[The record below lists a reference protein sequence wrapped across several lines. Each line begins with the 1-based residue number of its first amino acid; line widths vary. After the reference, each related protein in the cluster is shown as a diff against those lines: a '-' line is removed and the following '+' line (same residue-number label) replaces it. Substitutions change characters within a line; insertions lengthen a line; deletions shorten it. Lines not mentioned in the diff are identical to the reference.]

1 MKQVTKIFDFINNTI
16 HIFIVCLSHAQL
28 QVSPDLC
35 NGGENHPHMKDMK
48 TGLKKTQVT
57 DLCRIVNLRTLVK
70 EYPTGVILLNFLS
83 TSWLSG
89 FNK

>member
-1 MKQVTKIFDFINNTI
+1 M
-16 HIFIVCLSHAQL
+16 CLSHAQL
-28 QVSPDLC
+28 QVSQDFC
-35 NGGENHPHMKDMK
+35 NGGENHPHVKDMK
-48 TGLKKTQVT
+48 TGLKKKTQVT
-57 DLCRIVNLRTLVK
+57 NLCRVVNLRTLVE